1 MKLRLLFSTIL
12 FTAVVSIVSTGFQD
26 CYGTWANSFDM
37 AYEVHEADM
46 AMCATRVVPELCY
59 WEVEAAYNR
68 SVNAAG
74 TAYHCC
80 VMGC

>member
-1 MKLRLLFSTIL
+1 MIL
-12 FTAVVSIVSTGFQD
+12 FTAVTSVVSTGFQD
-26 CYGTWANSFDM
+26 CYGNWANAFDS
-37 AYEVHEADM
+37 AFGQYEAGLD
-46 AMCATRVVPELCY
+46 ACAGRWVPELCNR
-59 WEVEAAYNR
+59 EVEAAYNQ